1 MLRALRG
8 LWGAKLWGAKR
19 GARAEGWA
27 DARPES
33 WHDDFWIWEG
43 RVVVELM
50 RAIRAA
56 HAPRSAA
63 DAVLT
68 AEAGMLNEQ
77 SVYAYAL
84 WRQARAEGRAVRTV
98 DVAAQLRRRLPR
110 LFGGSGGGGGTSTGT
125 GKGRGTSAGA
135 GGGAARGQAGA
146 ESGQAAARLVEQA
159 RVARLG

>member
-1 MLRALRG
+1 MPKPRPNPNPNQVSGEAARPCMLRALRG

-43 RVVVELM
+43 RVVVDLM

-68 AEAGMLNEQ
+68 AEAGMLSNPNP
-77 SVYAYAL
+77 
-84 WRQARAEGRAVRTV
+84 T
-98 DVAAQLRRRLPR
+98 P
-110 LFGGSGGGGGTSTGT
+110 TSTPT
-125 GKGRGTSAGA
+125 PTPTPNPNPNPNPNQ
-135 GGGAARGQAGA
+135 GGHAQ
-146 ESGQAAARLVEQA
+146 
-159 RVARLG
+159 